1 MDFDDLYTLVANPIT
16 PDASFDECLLE
27 TYGADHDHV
36 LHVLNTHPDRV
47 WTVVEGDRGE
57 YVIAGYHVV
66 NRIGYLIT
74 TEDVQPE
81 HRDFEFPL

>member
-1 MDFDDLYTLVANPIT
+1 
-16 PDASFDECLLE
+16 
-27 TYGADHDHV
+27 
-36 LHVLNTHPDRV
+36 
-47 WTVVEGDRGE
+47 
-57 YVIAGYHVV
+57 VIAGYHVV